1 MTGYRN
7 PFEGQREPL
16 PPELAKAGFRQEFA
30 QFDGVLISYVRGPE
44 AGVPLLLVPGQMSLW
59 SSYRRVMARLA
70 RRFTVYAIDVR
81 GHGNSSWTPGD
92 YSWDSA
98 GTDLARFLRQV
109 VGRPAIVSGNSS
121 GGILA
126 LWCASRVPEHVAA
139 IVLEDP
145 PIFSVEM
152 PRFRDRDR
160 WVYGSL
166 AHTVQVL
173 GDLDHRR
180 VTDIYRQE
188 IPVAET
194 KTIRMPDRFV
204 DFLDRRV
211 TRYRRRHPDRP
222 ASLGVRWLPQSLDE
236 VIRAASMFDPDFA
249 RAFLDGRFYG
259 DFSHEAALQTT
270 TCPVLL
276 LHANWNWYE
285 RYGLVG
291 AMDDEDARRV
301 RQLAPQT
308 VYRRI
313 DAKHVI
319 HNDKPHAFVAAVT
332 NFADK
337 LPFSGVVG
345 SATRQ

>member
-16 PPELAKAGFRQEFA
+16 PPELARAGFRQEFA
-30 QFDGVLISYVRGPE
+30 EFDGVLINCVRGPE
-44 AGVPLLLVPGQMSLW
+44 AGVPVLLIPGQMSLW
-59 SSYRRVMARLA
+59 SSYRQVMPKLA

-98 GTDLARFLRQV
+98 GTDVARFVRQV

-126 LWCASRVPEHVAA
+126 LWCASHVPEQVAA

-145 PIFSVEM
+145 PIFSAEM

-160 WVYGSL
+160 WVYNSL
-166 AHTVQVL
+166 AHYVQVL
-173 GDLDHRR
+173 GDLDHQRLA
-180 VTDIYRQE
+180 DIYRQE
-188 IPVAET
+188 IPVAES

-204 DFLDRRV
+204 DFLDRLV
-211 TRYRRRHPDRP
+211 TRYQRQHPGRP
-222 ASLGVRWLPQSLDE
+222 ASLGVRWLPRSLNE
-236 VIRAASMFDPDFA
+236 LIRAASMFDPDFA
-249 RAFLDGRFYG
+249 RAFVDGRFYG
-259 DFSHEAALQTT
+259 SLSHEAALRTT
-270 TCPVLL
+270 TAPVLL
-276 LHANWNWYE
+276 LHANWNRYD

-291 AMDDEDARRV
+291 AMDDDDAGRV
-301 RQLAPQT
+301 RELAPQT

-319 HNDKPHAFVAAVT
+319 HDDKPREFIAAVT
-332 NFADK
+332 DFADT
-337 LPFSGVVG
+337 LPSLKQ
-345 SATRQ
+345 SHPMR